1 MDEIDEKRDHQRSS
15 LVGPVIL
22 IGLGVV
28 FLLNNLGVLD
38 WSVWDLIIRLWPV
51 LLVAAGLD
59 ILIGRRSTLGAL
71 LSLVLTVILVGGALW
86 LYAAGLSIGS
96 AGPGQEISQPLDGAT
111 KAEIVLGPAVGSLH
125 VESLQ
130 ETDHLVAGLIHT
142 VTGERVSRDFEVVGD
157 TAAFTL
163 ESHGQFAGPFFGS
176 HGGRWG
182 WDLGLSPDVPL
193 DLRISFGVG
202 RSDIDLTDLTISD
215 LEVDMGIGLT
225 HLTLPSQGRLDA
237 RVDGAI
243 GNTVIVIP
251 RGMEARI
258 QFDTGLAA
266 RQAPQGYRQQDD
278 VYVSPGY
285 AGAENRVDLKVS
297 QAIGNVT
304 VQQSRGQ

>member
-1 MDEIDEKRDHQRSS
+1 MGEIDEKRDHQRSS
-15 LVGPVIL
+15 LIGPVIL

-28 FLLNNLGVLD
+28 FLLNNLGILN

-59 ILIGRRSTLGAL
+59 ILIGHRSTLGAL
-71 LSLVLTVILVGGALW
+71 LSLVLTVVLVAGALW
-86 LYAAGLSIGS
+86 LYAGGLSIGPT
-96 AGPGQEISQPLDGAT
+96 GPGQEISQPLDGAT
-111 KAEIVLGPAVGSLH
+111 RAEVVLGPAVGSLH
-125 VESLQ
+125 VEALQ
-130 ETDHLVAGLIHT
+130 ETDHLVAGVIHP
-142 VTGERVSRDFEVVGD
+142 VTGERVARDFEVVDD
-157 TAAFTL
+157 TAVFTL
-163 ESHGQFAGPFFGS
+163 ESHGEFSGPFFGS

-202 RSDIDLTDLTISD
+202 RSDIDLTDLTVSD
-215 LEVDMGIGLT
+215 LEMEMGIGLSN
-225 HLTLPSQGRLDA
+225 LTLPNQGPLEA

-251 RGMEARI
+251 QGMEARI

-266 RQAPQGYRQQDD
+266 RQAPQGYRQQDN

-285 AGAENRVDLKVS
+285 AGADNRVDLHIS
-297 QAIGNVT
+297 QAIGNIA

>member
-1 MDEIDEKRDHQRSS
+1 MGEIDEKRDHQRGS

-28 FLLNNLGVLD
+28 FLLNNLGILN
-38 WSVWDLIIRLWPV
+38 WSVWDLVIRLWPV

-71 LSLVLTVILVGGALW
+71 LSLVLTVVLVAGALW
-86 LYAAGLSIGS
+86 LYATGLSIGP
-96 AGPGQEISQPLDGAT
+96 AGPGQEIGQPLDGAT
-111 KAEIVLGPAVGSLH
+111 RAEVVLGPAVGSLNI
-125 VESLQ
+125 EALR
-130 ETDHLVAGLIHT
+130 ETDYLIAGLIHP
-142 VTGERVSRDFEVVGD
+142 VTGERMSRNFEVVDD
-157 TAAFTL
+157 TAVFTL
-163 ESHGQFAGPFFGS
+163 ESRGEFSGPFFGS

-182 WDLGLSPDVPL
+182 WDLGLSPNVPL
-193 DLRISFGVG
+193 GLAISFGVG
-202 RSDIDLTDLTISD
+202 RSDIDLTDLTVSD
-215 LEVDMGIGLT
+215 LEIDIGIGLT
-225 HLTLPSQGRLDA
+225 NLTLPSHGRLEA

-251 RGMEARI
+251 QGMEARI
-258 QFDTGLAA
+258 RFDTGLAA

-285 AGAENRVDLKVS
+285 ASADNHVDLYVS
-297 QAIGNVT
+297 QAIGNIT

>member
-1 MDEIDEKRDHQRSS
+1 MSEIDEKRDHQRSS

-28 FLLNNLGVLD
+28 FLLNNLGVLN

-71 LSLVLTVILVGGALW
+71 LSLVLTAVLVAGALW
-86 LYAAGLSIGS
+86 LYAGGLSIGP
-96 AGPGQEISQPLDGAT
+96 AGPAEEISQPLDGAT
-111 KAEIVLGPAVGSLH
+111 RAEVVLGPAVGSLH
-125 VESLQ
+125 VEALK
-130 ETDHLVAGLIHT
+130 ETDHLVAGVIHP
-142 VTGERVSRDFEVVGD
+142 VTGERVSRDFEVVDD
-157 TAAFTL
+157 TAVFTL
-163 ESHGQFAGPFFGS
+163 ESHGEFVGPLLGS
-176 HGGRWG
+176 HGSTWG
-182 WDLGLSPDVPL
+182 WDLGLSPNVPL
-193 DLRISFGVG
+193 DLRISLGVG
-202 RSDIDLTDLTISD
+202 QSDIDLTSLTVSD
-215 LEVDMGIGLT
+215 LKVDMGIGLT
-225 HLTLPSQGRLDA
+225 NLTLPNRGRLEA

-266 RQAPQGYRQQDD
+266 SRAPQGYRQQDD

-285 AGAENRVDLKVS
+285 AGADNRVDLHIS

-304 VQQSRGQ
+304 VQQSRGR